1 MSKSIESTPAQDLT
15 LAAEYALD
23 YARQQG
29 MDQAEVSLHQ
39 GTGMA
44 VTARQQELETIEKN
58 NDAQIVLSVYKDHK
72 TGSSRSAD
80 MSETGIRAAV
90 DAAVSIASY
99 TGADQC
105 LGLADKELMA
115 SKLSDLDLYHPWDKS
130 VAEMVD
136 IALACEQAALQF
148 DDKITN
154 SEGASVNS
162 YSGDT
167 VYANSHGFLSATQG
181 SNHSVSCS
189 VIGAV
194 GHSMQRDYWYDSNRN
209 ASKLESPESIGLE
222 AARRTIRRLGA
233 RQIEST
239 QAPVLFDPNTA
250 KSLVSHLVGAIKGGA
265 IYKKASFMLDQVGQS
280 VLPDFVTI
288 AENPHKKGASNSAM
302 HDGEGVATPDY
313 RAIIDS
319 GVLTAYVLGSYTA
332 RKLGLTST
340 ANAGGVR
347 NLSVSNTGQS
357 YDELLK
363 QMGSGLL
370 LTELI
375 GSGINMVTG
384 DYSRGAAGFWVENGE
399 IQMPVEEITI
409 AGNLK
414 DMYANIAAVGTDTNA
429 RGNIECGSILVQN
442 MTIAGS

>member
-1 MSKSIESTPAQDLT
+1 
-15 LAAEYALD
+15 
-23 YARQQG
+23 
-29 MDQAEVSLHQ
+29 
-39 GTGMA
+39 
-44 VTARQQELETIEKN
+44 
-58 NDAQIVLSVYKDHK
+58 
-72 TGSSRSAD
+72 
-80 MSETGIRAAV
+80 
-90 DAAVSIASY
+90 
-99 TGADQC
+99 
-105 LGLADKELMA
+105 
-115 SKLSDLDLYHPWDKS
+115 
-130 VAEMVD
+130 
-136 IALACEQAALQF
+136 
-148 DDKITN
+148 
-154 SEGASVNS
+154 
-162 YSGDT
+162 
-167 VYANSHGFLSATQG
+167 
-181 SNHSVSCS
+181 
-189 VIGAV
+189 
-194 GHSMQRDYWYDSNRN
+194 
-209 ASKLESPESIGLE
+209 
-222 AARRTIRRLGA
+222 
-233 RQIEST
+233 
-239 QAPVLFDPNTA
+239 
-250 KSLVSHLVGAIKGGA
+250 
-265 IYKKASFMLDQVGQS
+265 MLDQVGQT

-288 AENPHKKGASNSAM
+288 AENPHIKVASNRAM
-302 HDGEGVATPDY
+302 HDGEGVATPGD

-319 GVLTAYVLGSYTA
+319 GELTAYVLGSYTA